1 MSGLSLTALH
11 TAAGEDILSYSIPS
25 PPYLPP
31 ARDKYI
37 GWLQKWI
44 GVDIFGKC
52 GDKQCGE
59 VKNIGHEYSTDE
71 DPCFH
76 MVNRK
81 YRSVISIYYKQALV
95 RINESIIIKIIS
107 RVSGLFS
114 SLCAKFDD

>member
-11 TAAGEDILSYSIPS
+11 TAAGEDILSSYYIPS
-25 PPYLPP
+25 SHLPP

-76 MVNRK
+76 MVNRN
-81 YRSVISIYYKQALV
+81 YRSVISIYYKLW
-95 RINESIIIKIIS
+95 
-107 RVSGLFS
+107 
-114 SLCAKFDD
+114 

>member
-1 MSGLSLTALH
+1 MSGLSPTALH
-11 TAAGEDILSYSIPS
+11 TAAGEDILLSLVLSWS
-25 PPYLPP
+25 PAFLP

-81 YRSVISIYYKQALV
+81 YRSVI
-95 RINESIIIKIIS
+95 
-107 RVSGLFS
+107 
-114 SLCAKFDD
+114 